1 MSYVVIYMAGEK
13 AIDLDK
19 DMGWDAI
26 GPFDTLDEAREW
38 GSGYPEDADWDILP
52 LLDPEDIGV

>member
-13 AIDLDK
+13 DK
-19 DMGWDAI
+19 DRGWDAI
-26 GPFDTLDEAREW
+26 GPFDTLDEARDW
-38 GSGYPEDADWDILP
+38 GNVYPEDSDWEVLP